1 MNNHDLK
8 IYPMGGVAEI
18 GSNMTI
24 FEFDEHLVVIDYG
37 ILFPF
42 EDFFD
47 INYLIVDT
55 TSLKKNK
62 KPITLF
68 ITHGHEDH
76 IGAVVHF
83 LKEFPQAQVY
93 APRLAKELILAKLSR
108 ADLSHKITEYD
119 SSFKL
124 ELGTYTL
131 RPTHVTHSIPDTYG
145 VIIHKAQ
152 ELAFLFISDFKFDL
166 TPSFEP
172 PFDLENVRTYFSKAK
187 RRLAFLDSTNILNE
201 GKTLSESDLLD
212 DFEKIMEKKQ
222 RTFFTLFAS
231 NIYRVKNLL
240 ELAKKN
246 NRKVCFIGR
255 SLNFYLDAAD
265 NVGLLKKDD
274 YPIVELDAVDNFN
287 DPKLIYLVTGSQG
300 EHLGATRRIA
310 NGDQKNIKLNKN
322 DIFVFSSKAIPGNEK
337 KIYRLINSISE
348 YGTTVI
354 TSRDMM
360 VHASGHPGQEDLKQ
374 LVSQIDPTDIVPIH
388 GETYFLRKHVQFVE
402 KNFPKIKPHYMT
414 NFDTMIIKDEQIDII
429 DNKQDEPLIIHGS
442 SIVIPREKISE
453 RRKMA
458 CNGIIT
464 IAINHKSKNIHVDS
478 KGLPEELT
486 QYHNEIKELAHY
498 TAFQEFKNRDYD
510 YVVEKIRIKTRTFA
524 KGQIGYKPVTLV
536 SMV

>member
-1 MNNHDLK
+1 MSKFDLK

-24 FEFDEHLVVIDYG
+24 FEFEEHLVAIDYG
-37 ILFPF
+37 ILFPY

-55 TSLKKNK
+55 TALKKIS

-83 LKEFPQAQVY
+83 IKEFPQAKIY
-93 APRLAKELILAKLSR
+93 APRLARELILSKLDR
-108 ADLSHKITEYD
+108 ANLGHEIIEYNKE
-119 SSFKL
+119 FKL
-124 ELGTYTL
+124 DFGEYTL

-145 VIIHKAQ
+145 VIINKGQ

-166 TPSFEP
+166 IPSFEE
-172 PFDLENVRTYFSKAK
+172 PFDVENIKTYFSAAK
-187 RRLAFLDSTNILNE
+187 RKIAFLDSTNILSE
-201 GKTLSESDLLD
+201 GKTLSESELLG
-212 DFEKIMEKKQ
+212 DFEEILLRNK

-240 ELAKKN
+240 EIAKKA

-265 NVGLLKKDD
+265 KVGLLSKAN
-274 YPIVELDAVDNFN
+274 YPIVELDAIDNYD
-287 DPKLIYLVTGSQG
+287 DPRLLYLVTGSQG

-310 NGDQKNIKLNKN
+310 NGDQKNIKLKED

-337 KIYRLINSISE
+337 KIYRLINTISE
-348 YGTTVI
+348 TGTTVI
-354 TSRDMM
+354 TSKDQR
-360 VHASGHPGQEDLKQ
+360 VHASGHPAREDLKQ
-374 LVSQIDPTDIVPIH
+374 LVSEINPTDIVPIH
-388 GETYFLRKHVQFVE
+388 GETYFLRKHIDFI
-402 KNFPKIKPHYMT
+402 KDNFPKIQTHYMT
-414 NFDTMIIKDEQIDII
+414 NFDTMLIKGSEINIVDG
-429 DNKQDEPLIIHGS
+429 KQMEPLIIHGD

-458 CNGIIT
+458 CNGLIT

-486 QYHNEIKELAHY
+486 RYHNEIKELAHY

-510 YVVEKIRIKTRTFA
+510 YVVEKIRIKIRTFA
-524 KGQIGYKPVTLV
+524 KEQLGYKPITLV